1 MTGHVVLV
9 AGPPRAGVTSLV
21 AALEEQM
28 PEVAVVEGV
37 ARGETVDA
45 VVLAVSAA
53 APMTASD
60 CAYLDGLLDGPLAD
74 VIGPVVAV
82 VTKVDAHRRWRDVLA
97 ADRAVLAAHRVDYR
111 DVAWTGVAA
120 APDLGEPDVE
130 QLVASLRRGFA
141 DVEAIRR
148 RRVCRLQDRRRRIV
162 GEHRRE
168 RSTHALTARGAAAQ
182 ARVSLTHWV
191 RDRCARMVVDLRAEA
206 ATLSRSR
213 VAAFEDRVRDV
224 VAAVAVEL
232 EMRIDREMHVL
243 AGLAGAT
250 PPAAAAAE
258 RGADV
263 SQPVLSSRRVENQL
277 MVVLGAGFGLG
288 VALAA
293 GRLLSSVAEG
303 LDVIGPAL
311 GALLG
316 LAVTVWVVTARG
328 LLHTRAAL
336 DRWVGEAGAAARLSG
351 EARVAARLL
360 AAEAALATASA
371 EREQTSAARTARLIA
386 VIDAEIGVIMQEAP
400 LRANSQPIDSI

>member
-1 MTGHVVLV
+1 VTGHVVLV
-9 AGPPRAGVTSLV
+9 TGPPCAGLTSVV
-21 AALEEQM
+21 AALGERMSEL
-28 PEVAVVEGV
+28 AVVESV
-37 ARGETVDA
+37 ARGETPDS
-45 VVLAVSAA
+45 VVLAVSAS

-60 CAYLDGLLDGPLAD
+60 CAYLDGPLAD

-97 ADRAVLAAHRVDYR
+97 ADRAVLAAHRLDYR
-111 DVAWTGVAA
+111 DVPWMGIAA
-120 APDLGEPDVE
+120 APELGEPDVE

-141 DVEAIRR
+141 DVAAIRR

-162 GEHRRE
+162 AEHRRE

-191 RDRCARMVVDLRAEA
+191 RDRCARMVVDLRAEV
-206 ATLSRSR
+206 ATLSRSQ
-213 VAAFEDRVRDV
+213 APTFENRVREV
-224 VAAVAVEL
+224 VAVVGVEL
-232 EMRIDREMHVL
+232 EMRIERELDML
-243 AGLAGAT
+243 AGLVGTT
-250 PPAAAAAE
+250 PPAASQAE
-258 RGADV
+258 REVDV

-288 VALAA
+288 VALAS

-303 LDVIGPAL
+303 LDVMGPVL

-316 LAVTVWVVTARG
+316 LAVTVWVVGVRG

-336 DRWVGEAGAAARLSG
+336 DRWVVEAGAAARFSG

-371 EREQTSAARTARLIA
+371 EREQISAAQTAMLIA
-386 VIDAEIGVIMQEAP
+386 AIDAEIGVIMQGGTSESELPA
-400 LRANSQPIDSI
+400 D